1 MKRYLTG
8 RLLAVIPTVFGVAVI
23 VFALIRLIPGD
34 PAEVMLG
41 GFASPQRAAE
51 FRHHLGL
58 DRPIP
63 VQFGIW
69 LRDLLSGDLG
79 RSILSTHPVRQE
91 IWSRF
96 PATLELTV
104 VAISFALL
112 SGVTLGIVSAT
123 ARNTALDLGATI
135 VSIIG
140 MSAPIFWMG
149 LMLLY
154 VFGVWLKMLPISGRL
169 DVTIGL
175 HRISGFVAVDSI
187 IQGNWGALADSVKH
201 LALPALSLSVTPLAT
216 LSRMTRT
223 SMLEILGQ
231 EYVSV
236 ARAKGLAE
244 RVVLLRHALK
254 NALIPVVTLAG
265 THFGYQLAGAVLV
278 EVVYGWPGV
287 GRLIFDAIQ
296 KRDYPVIQGAV
307 LYIAFLFIAINLL
320 TDLLYALLDPRIR
333 YE

>member
-1 MKRYLTG
+1 MKRYLLS
-8 RLLAVIPTVFGVAVI
+8 RLLAVIPTLFGVAVI

-41 GFASPQRAAE
+41 GFATPQRAAE

-69 LRDLLSGDLG
+69 LQDLLSGNLG

-91 IWSRF
+91 IWSRV

-112 SGVTLGIVSAT
+112 CGITLGIVSAT
-123 ARNTALDLGATI
+123 ARNSSWDLGATI
-135 VSIIG
+135 MSILG
-140 MSAPIFWMG
+140 MSAPIFWLG

-154 VFGVWLKMLPISGRL
+154 VFGVWLQVLPISGRL
-169 DVTIGL
+169 DLTIGL
-175 HRISGFVAVDSI
+175 RKITGFVAVDSI
-187 IQGNWGALADSVKH
+187 LQGNWHALADSLKH
-201 LALPALSLSVTPLAT
+201 LALPAFSLSVTPLAT

-223 SMLEILGQ
+223 SMLEVLEQ
-231 EYVSV
+231 EYVFV

-244 RVVLLRHALK
+244 RVILLRHALK
-254 NALIPVVTLAG
+254 NALIPVVTLVG

-278 EVVYGWPGV
+278 EVVYGWPGI

-307 LYIAFLFIAINLL
+307 LYVAFIFIAINLL
-320 TDLLYALLDPRIR
+320 TDLLYALIDPRIR

>member
-1 MKRYLTG
+1 MKRYLME
-8 RLLAVIPTVFGVAVI
+8 RLLAVIPTVLGVAVI
-23 VFALIRLIPGD
+23 VFALIRFIPGD
-34 PAEVMLG
+34 PVEVMLG
-41 GFASPQRAAE
+41 GFATPQRAAE

-91 IWSRF
+91 IWNRF

-123 ARNTALDLGATI
+123 ARNTTLDLGATI

-140 MSAPIFWMG
+140 MSAPIFWLG

-169 DVTIGL
+169 DLTIGL
-175 HRISGFVAVDSI
+175 HRITGFVAIDSI
-187 IQGNWGALADSVKH
+187 LQGNWSALVDSLKH
-201 LALPALSLSVTPLAT
+201 LALPAFSLSVTPLAT

-231 EYVSV
+231 EYVTV

-307 LYIAFLFIAINLL
+307 LHIAFLFIAINLL

>member
-1 MKRYLTG
+1 MKRYLAG
-8 RLLAVIPTVFGVAVI
+8 RLLAVIPTVFGVAII
-23 VFALIRLIPGD
+23 VFVLIRLIPGD
-34 PAEVMLG
+34 PVEVMLG
-41 GFASPQRAAE
+41 GFATPQRAAE

-69 LRDLLSGDLG
+69 FKDLLSGDLG

-96 PATLELTV
+96 PATFELTV

-123 ARNTALDLGATI
+123 ARNTTWDLGATL

-140 MSAPIFWMG
+140 MSAPIFWLG

-175 HRISGFVAVDSI
+175 HRITGFVAIDSI
-187 IQGNWGALADSVKH
+187 IQGNWGALVDSVKH

-265 THFGYQLAGAVLV
+265 THFGYQLGGAVLV

-296 KRDYPVIQGAV
+296 KRDYPIIQGAV

>member
-1 MKRYLTG
+1 VKRYLTG

-63 VQFGIW
+63 MQFGIW

-123 ARNTALDLGATI
+123 ARNSALDLGATI

-175 HRISGFVAVDSI
+175 HRISGFVAIDSI
-187 IQGNWGALADSVKH
+187 IQGNWGALVDSVKH

-307 LYIAFLFIAINLL
+307 LYIALLFIAINLL